1 MIPLAT
7 ALSAI
12 AATAWAD
19 DWVITTAACL
29 ICGMVIGRAGVFR
42 EGRE

>member
-1 MIPLAT
+1 MIPL

-29 ICGMVIGRAGVFR
+29 ICALLILRSGGHVFT